1 MIYKLHKNGSYN
13 IHTIQTDKFK
23 TIRMEIIFRN
33 NFIPEHA
40 ALRTALF
47 ETLTEN
53 SKNYKTKREL
63 NLKEEEL
70 FNAIIYAESTKLG
83 NEVLSSINLEF
94 LNPKYTGEDY
104 ISDAIKLP
112 FDLIFNPNIKNN
124 SFDEST
130 LEIIKQRMIAELSSL
145 NEDPKRKAI
154 ADALKCMDASS
165 PTSKNLLGTKEE
177 IEEITPANLYKE
189 YEYILK
195 HDYIDVFIIGE
206 FDEDSIINY
215 INEYAN
221 FKTIKNHQIDLF
233 VNNKVKN
240 KVKNVVDKCES
251 SQSQIVYIYNTI
263 NLTERERKYTMQIYN
278 MILGGG
284 SLETKLSQNLRNKNS
299 LCYGVQSIY
308 NKYDNLL
315 IIMTSVDKDNIEKA
329 KKLIKSSVTE
339 MNSSIKEEELNH
351 AISSSIS
358 SINLAYDN
366 ESRIIANYL
375 FNYMAELDPMEMRI
389 EEYKNVTLDE
399 LSKLNKKIKLNTIYV
414 LEGDSYEEN

>member
-33 NFIPEHA
+33 NFIPERA

-124 SFDEST
+124 SFDEAT

-145 NEDPKRKAI
+145 YEDPKRKAI

>member
-53 SKNYKTKREL
+53 SKYYKTKREL

-145 NEDPKRKAI
+145 YEDPKRKAI

>member
-33 NFIPEHA
+33 NFIPERA
-40 ALRTALF
+40 AMRTALF

-70 FNAIIYAESTKLG
+70 FNAFLYAETTKLG

-94 LNPKYTGEDY
+94 LNPKYTEEDY
-104 ISDAIKLP
+104 ISEAIKLP
-112 FDLIFNPNIKNN
+112 FDLIFNPNINNN

-130 LEIIKQRMIAELSSL
+130 LEIIKQRMITELASL

-154 ADALKCMDASS
+154 ADSLKYMDASS
-165 PTSKNLLGTKEE
+165 PSSKNLLGTKEE
-177 IEEITPANLYKE
+177 IESLTAHDLYKE
-189 YEYILK
+189 YESILK

-206 FDEDSIINY
+206 FDENYIINC
-215 INEYAN
+215 INEFAN

-240 KVKNVVDKCES
+240 KVKNVVDKYES

-315 IIMTSVDKDNIEKA
+315 IIMTSVDKSNIEKA

-339 MNSSIKEEELNH
+339 MHSSLKEEELNH
-351 AISSSIS
+351 AISSSIA

-375 FNYMAELDPMEMRI
+375 FNYMAELDPMETRI

-399 LSKLNKKIKLNTIYV
+399 LIKLNKKIKLNTVYV
-414 LEGDSYEEN
+414 LEGDLNEED

>member
-40 ALRTALF
+40 AMRTALF

-145 NEDPKRKAI
+145 YEDPKRKAI

>member
-33 NFIPEHA
+33 NFIPERA

-145 NEDPKRKAI
+145 YEDPKRKAI

-177 IEEITPANLYKE
+177 IEEITPVNLYKE

>member
-33 NFIPEHA
+33 NFIPERA

-177 IEEITPANLYKE
+177 IEEITPVNLYKE

>member
-33 NFIPEHA
+33 NFIPERA

-94 LNPKYTGEDY
+94 LNTKYTGEDY

-177 IEEITPANLYKE
+177 IEEITPVNLYKE